1 MAIFAS
7 AAANKSQPLN
17 LDYVDAATVVNLD
30 CGPGFV
36 NGTIPSVGSS
46 SSGSGSTSAAAGRV
60 SGGWWMVVVVAVVV
74 VGAAQSGLF
83 L

>member
-7 AAANKSQPLN
+7 AAANESQPLN
-17 LDYVDAATVVNLD
+17 LDYVDAATMVNLD

-46 SSGSGSTSAAAGRV
+46 GSGSGSRSAAAGRV
-60 SGGWWMVVVVAVVV
+60 SGGILMVVVV
-74 VGAAQSGLF
+74 VGAAQLGLS

>member
-7 AAANKSQPLN
+7 AAANNFQPLN
-17 LDYVDAATVVNLD
+17 LDYVDAATMVNLD

-36 NGTIPSVGSS
+36 NGSISSVGSS
-46 SSGSGSTSAAAGRV
+46 GSGSGSTSAAAGRV
-60 SGGWWMVVVVAVVV
+60 SGGSWIVV
-74 VGAAQSGLF
+74 VGAAQSGLS